1 MHPYLHLFP
10 SKITLDTYFSSL
22 FSASSLEDM
31 YTLLKCSYMRRFEP
45 GTSTKPGDFFKC
57 HNPFQSWQGCPSRV
71 SDTYSK
77 IIITANQQ
85 RFFFLITVFVNEHY
99 GTRSGFYLSAS
110 CVALGSCVFFFID
123 AHKKSVALRRKM
135 HVSSTEEEH
144 NQSNEDLHQ
153 LSVHEDALAL
163 AIDNHEQRL
172 MYLKSIAAAT
182 RLRNNDG
189 SGITSGRLSPFAAK
203 ADCMRKKSSFEL
215 ATNTLVLPPAELTCI
230 SEEEAILENFLED
243 CVWKSGQMSQ
253 NKREGNFSQNDRDG
267 EEEEEEE
274 EEGTKG
280 ESVSTS
286 FASERMKCHGSGS
299 RGEKRRRRSFEDVSL
314 SLRDSD
320 DDCLINSIK
329 RKVLEDNAM
338 KGEEEIVEQ
347 CPCCK
352 RCIIECDVQL
362 SEDIYER
369 APVIFEQSSTDEDEE
384 KQDKPT
390 RKMTRVPSIESNSDS
405 NECDDGD
412 GNFNGQNIV
421 LNENQIKESEK
432 LSV

>member
-1 MHPYLHLFP
+1 M
-10 SKITLDTYFSSL
+10 K
-22 FSASSLEDM
+22 
-31 YTLLKCSYMRRFEP
+31 RFEP
-45 GTSTKPGDFFKC
+45 GTSIEPGDFFKC
-57 HNPFQSWQGCPSRV
+57 HNPFRSWQGSPSRV

-77 IIITANQQ
+77 IITANL
-85 RFFFLITVFVNEHY
+85 RYFFYITVFVNEHY

-110 CVALGSCVFFFID
+110 CVALGSCIFFFID

-135 HVSSTEEEH
+135 HVSSEEEEQNH
-144 NQSNEDLHQ
+144 SNEDLHQ

-163 AIDNHEQRL
+163 AIDSHEQKL

-182 RLRNNDG
+182 RLRNSDG
-189 SGITSGRLSPFAAK
+189 SGTTSGRLSPFAAK
-203 ADCMRKKSSFEL
+203 ADCMRKKNSFEL
-215 ATNTLVLPPAELTCI
+215 VTNTLVLPPAELTCI

-243 CVWKSGQMSQ
+243 CVWKSGQISQ
-253 NKREGNFSQNDRDG
+253 NKRERNFSENDQN
-267 EEEEEEE
+267 EEED
-274 EEGTKG
+274 GTK
-280 ESVSTS
+280 ESVSSS
-286 FASERMKCHGSGS
+286 FASERIRSCHGSS
-299 RGEKRRRRSFEDVSL
+299 RGGKRRRSFEDVSL

-329 RKVLEDNAM
+329 RKVLEENAM

-352 RCIIECDVQL
+352 RCIVECDVEL
-362 SEDIYER
+362 SEDVYER

-384 KQDKPT
+384 KQEKPA

-405 NECDDGD
+405 NESNDD
-412 GNFNGQNIV
+412 FKEV
-421 LNENQIKESEK
+421 LNGKNMSSKENQIKESGK